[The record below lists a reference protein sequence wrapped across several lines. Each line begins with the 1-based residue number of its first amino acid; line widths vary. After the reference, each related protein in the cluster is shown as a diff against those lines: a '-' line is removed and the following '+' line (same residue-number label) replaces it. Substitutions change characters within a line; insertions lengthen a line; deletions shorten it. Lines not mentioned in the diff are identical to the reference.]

1 MAFSDNQERHRKALR
16 SFELKMIIA
25 RYRPPPQT
33 LIAAAV
39 LIQIVARHR
48 SIRGSVSATE
58 SADCASALATSRIIT
73 SRLNRSSRS
82 R

>member
-39 LIQIVARHR
+39 LIQIVARH
-48 SIRGSVSATE
+48 SNPNGEGA
-58 SADCASALATSRIIT
+58 AF
-73 SRLNRSSRS
+73 
-82 R
+82 

>member
-39 LIQIVARHR
+39 LIQIVARQA
-48 SIRGSVSATE
+48 SILRPPAPEAG
-58 SADCASALATSRIIT
+58 ALP
-73 SRLNRSSRS
+73 N
-82 R
+82 